1 VTATTAGGLCVHC
14 ARWKGEVAR
23 PEPELERESV
33 LDVCLNV
40 LASMTRAALVI
51 PGGILVVIGLV
62 AFDIGLLTALALVAG
77 LCLAPLLVSLLWD
90 GWP

>member
-1 VTATTAGGLCVHC
+1 
-14 ARWKGEVAR
+14 
-23 PEPELERESV
+23 
-33 LDVCLNV
+33 
-40 LASMTRAALVI
+40 
-51 PGGILVVIGLV
+51 VVIGLV